1 MEKYLEILSNTL
13 NQKLLKVESNYLD
26 NYFKIIKKN
35 DFKEILNNNNVWH
48 NAFSEIKKKY
58 QIRRDIHSLGNS
70 NIDINLLKVISAI
83 NVIKNKEKK
92 MQLMLLI
99 VYLDCNNILYQF
111 LFNKKFFV
119 DCQEKIFATLN
130 KVTTNSN
137 ANNISNLHWESE
149 VFQKYQNGIKKKNIK
164 DIYRFIDHWERG
176 IKFPPPSKGF
186 INCLVFF
193 LYRLSFENLLQI
205 LNKKNDILA
214 IIHLTYCLSI
224 AEKLKIAVES
234 DQLFLKFELLRQ
246 VVYKNYDSPA
256 LEINEQN
263 LITKIV
269 IDISKDINLWKQFL
283 KFYLHYPASSPNLF
297 QPLGLALNKINNTKI
312 EILIENIIIIDNDF
326 NDKSR
331 QALDS
336 FLLAKLIT
344 CSITIL
350 IAFVIKMLICV
361 FIITIYKF
369 NPSFKNFFTN
379 KFFFV

>member
-119 DCQEKIFATLN
+119 DCQEKIFANLN

-149 VFQKYQNGIKKKNIK
+149 VFQKYQNGIKKK
-164 DIYRFIDHWERG
+164 Y
-176 IKFPPPSKGF
+176 
-186 INCLVFF
+186 
-193 LYRLSFENLLQI
+193 
-205 LNKKNDILA
+205 
-214 IIHLTYCLSI
+214 
-224 AEKLKIAVES
+224 
-234 DQLFLKFELLRQ
+234 
-246 VVYKNYDSPA
+246 
-256 LEINEQN
+256 
-263 LITKIV
+263 
-269 IDISKDINLWKQFL
+269 
-283 KFYLHYPASSPNLF
+283 
-297 QPLGLALNKINNTKI
+297 
-312 EILIENIIIIDNDF
+312 
-326 NDKSR
+326 
-331 QALDS
+331 
-336 FLLAKLIT
+336 
-344 CSITIL
+344 
-350 IAFVIKMLICV
+350 
-361 FIITIYKF
+361 
-369 NPSFKNFFTN
+369 
-379 KFFFV
+379 